1 MRSIVP
7 AYFSYLLVAALVLTG
22 CASLGLEPAKS
33 FDENLAYTVSQNAA
47 ARQAAANAFDAG
59 SIDLADAQF
68 ALKTT
73 DNAREFLDAAKVASG
88 AGDIKTAEGKIALAK
103 TVLTELQ
110 SYLRT
115 RSKK

>member
-7 AYFSYLLVAALVLTG
+7 AYFSYLLVAALMLTG

-33 FDENLAYTVSQNAA
+33 FDETLAYTVSQNAA
-47 ARQAAANAFDAG
+47 ARQAAANALDAG
-59 SIDLADAQF
+59 SIDLSDAQF
-68 ALKTT
+68 VLKTT

-88 AGDIKTAEGKIALAK
+88 AGDIKTAEGKVALAK